1 MRLRCSPLLHKV
13 VREIEVRRKVG
24 RFQGMNGEVEVSVPD
39 KLERIVME
47 GEIPWTIV
55 PLKKLAIFKG
65 DREYIK
71 GNCTKSCKHWQ
82 ECCKEL
88 GLKKEPRGFIEVP
101 ASELAIKFKEYH
113 LDYMGR
119 PVIWKMR

>member
-24 RFQGMNGEVEVSVPD
+24 RFQGMKGEVEFPVYD

-47 GEIPWTIV
+47 GDTPWTIDFI
-55 PLKKLAIFKG
+55 KKQAVFKG
-65 DREYIK
+65 ERKYMK
-71 GNCTKSCKHWQ
+71 GNCTKSCKHWL

-113 LDYMGR
+113 LDYAGR